1 MINSHIFAGEYNS
14 PADDSSDGGKQQT
27 FFDKNYTEAYKTL
40 MTTHKSKILMVQG
53 SHTHFG
59 DVRSEWGTPSGMW
72 DSGEADYALLSSPSI
87 SPVFGNNPGFT
98 TFDIIDGVIKNVEF
112 SFLDLNNTLGK
123 SSIST

>member
-1 MINSHIFAGEYNS
+1 
-14 PADDSSDGGKQQT
+14 
-27 FFDKNYTEAYKTL
+27 
-40 MTTHKSKILMVQG
+40 MVQG

-72 DSGEADYALLSSPSI
+72 DSGEAYYALLSSPSI